1 MIRGRIFLSSREV
14 EEILGCSRD
23 TLNRYCIYS
32 NITYCKPNFCK
43 ILFVRQ
49 DICNFIL
56 KAAHYSK
63 DDLIKQASEKRLKTA

>member
-23 TLNRYCIYS
+23 TLNRYCMYS

-49 DICNFIL
+49 DI
-56 KAAHYSK
+56 
-63 DDLIKQASEKRLKTA
+63 